1 MWLRITSTQDPTR
14 IRTND
19 AEGPAIFS
27 SSLSS
32 KPVVENARS
41 PVPLLL
47 WHQRLNFSA
56 DSLTCRSSPVS
67 FSTSGPILAAA
78 ADADDGDD
86 AAVMAAAAVAV
97 IPPALAPASGAGVA
111 TAGTV
116 GIRGVAG

>member
-1 MWLRITSTQDPTR
+1 MWLRITSTHDPTH

-19 AEGPAIFS
+19 AEGPVIFS

-67 FSTSGPILAAA
+67 FSTSGPILAA
-78 ADADDGDD
+78 DADDGDD